1 MGFKP
6 IRRDV
11 VLREFLSMKNGRLTQ
26 NGTNKLNCDNC
37 ARKNAVC
44 SSKDCV
50 NEMFKRLKAFED
62 KAEQE
67 EKENGKK
74 TN

>member
-1 MGFKP
+1 
-6 IRRDV
+6 
-11 VLREFLSMKNGRLTQ
+11 MKWVEKITNGRLTQ
-26 NGTNKLNCDNC
+26 HGTNKLNCDNC

-67 EKENGKK
+67 EKENGNE